1 MNDLLKKAGYAK
13 VAGKRLIFR
22 ASITIK
28 GKKIY
33 ASQYGLRGF
42 PLWV

>member
-1 MNDLLKKAGYAK
+1 MKDLLKKAGFAK
-13 VAGKRLIFR
+13 ATGKRLIFR